1 MTSRL
6 LGMNTDAVIE
16 FRVVDANGE
25 VLVANGSNEYSDLF
39 WGLRGGSGI
48 NLGIVTSILFQGKK
62 MPKQILGGHLSFD
75 MTADAAEALAGTM
88 YDLIWGAGDP
98 ENMRPFGFSIG
109 WVPSD
114 DDPNGAF
121 SFVSSF
127 CWFIVFSCCCRAR
140 LDQLV
145 AMNRSHSSHRLT
157 SFICTLPLLFLQ
169 EGQI

>member
-1 MTSRL
+1 MFLLPPQEDSSYLYHTFPLSFSFKYVPHYFCKIRCVGGYSVGGGLALTSRL
-6 LGMNTDAVIE
+6 LGLNTDVVIE
-16 FRVVDANGE
+16 FRVVGANGE
-25 VLVANGSNEYSDLF
+25 VLVANANENSDLF

-114 DDPNGAF
+114 DDPQGA
-121 SFVSSF
+121 SSF
-127 CWFIVFSCCCRAR
+127 
-140 LDQLV
+140 
-145 AMNRSHSSHRLT
+145 
-157 SFICTLPLLFLQ
+157 
-169 EGQI
+169 